1 MNARC
6 ELWES
11 ACDPTAAATAIG
23 RFTLSLSL
31 TQPPE
36 RGVYLKDLVIELACK
51 LVIEVVESAPFKEM
65 VHHWVDSLL
74 FYLLH

>member
-1 MNARC
+1 MRAVGERLRPNSGCNRHWA
-6 ELWES
+6 LH
-11 ACDPTAAATAIG
+11 AKPFLDPASG
-23 RFTLSLSL
+23 KG
-31 TQPPE
+31 
-36 RGVYLKDLVIELACK
+36 GVLKDLVIELACK